1 MITWQALVSLQTIEV
16 IRSSYARLLPKGRK
30 NYKL

>member
-1 MITWQALVSLQTIEV
+1 MNTWQARKSMETIEL
-16 IRSSYARLLPKGRK
+16 IRSSYAHLLPKGRK